1 VACLQTCGQLQQRY
15 QRASARERVSSSSV
29 KVAYVLYPD
38 FTALDL
44 IGPYEV
50 ISVWPDVELHWV
62 ATTPGPIRTD
72 HGLAMLPTAMP
83 ADLPDPDLLVIPGSS
98 KPLGPLKDELLLSWV
113 RSVAPTAQWLTS
125 VCTGSGVYAAAGV
138 LKGRRATTHWGF
150 RENLKAMGV
159 DVVAD
164 RVVFDGRFVTGAG
177 VSAGIDMALALT
189 ARVHGDEL
197 AKAIQLGIEYDPQ
210 PLFDVGAPQRADA
223 STLRLAARM
232 LLGESPL
239 RTLAGYS
246 SRMLSDRIRA
256 LRRTAASTRR

>member
-1 VACLQTCGQLQQRY
+1 M
-15 QRASARERVSSSSV
+15 
-29 KVAYVLYPD
+29 KIAYVLYPD

-50 ISVWPDVELHWV
+50 ISVWPDVELYWV

-72 HGLAMLPTAMP
+72 HGLAMLPTATP
-83 ADLPDPDLLVIPGSS
+83 ADLPDPNVVVIPGSS
-98 KPLGPLKDELLLSWV
+98 KPLGPLKDELLLDWV

-125 VCTGSGVYAAAGV
+125 ACTGSGVYGAAGV
-138 LKGRRATTHWGF
+138 LQGRRATTHWGF

-164 RVVFDGRFVTGAG
+164 RVVFDGPFVTGAG

-210 PLFDVGAPQRADA
+210 PLFDVGAPEKADA

-232 LLGESPL
+232 LLGDTPV

-246 SRMLSDRIRA
+246 SRMIGDRIRA
-256 LRRTAASTRR
+256 LRRTATSRRT